1 MRKHNPDLH
10 ITLFSDIVDTSGAF
24 DQTKRLTEAHTR
36 SKVDAICKTPYDESL
51 YLDCDTIIRTDLTH
65 MFALLERF
73 DIAIASVVMRENKS
87 HRKTWKTK
95 VPDAFVEPNTGVILY
110 KSTGKMAQF
119 LQDWKAAFY
128 DFDYFNDQVT
138 MREML
143 WTSAVQYYVL
153 PQQYNK
159 RMFEASE
166 LIYSDQPKAKLFHL
180 ELLRPQKNPIMRW
193 IADRVR

>member
-1 MRKHNPDLH
+1 
-10 ITLFSDIVDTSGAF
+10 
-24 DQTKRLTEAHTR
+24 
-36 SKVDAICKTPYDESL
+36 
-51 YLDCDTIIRTDLTH
+51 
-65 MFALLERF
+65 
-73 DIAIASVVMRENKS
+73 
-87 HRKTWKTK
+87 
-95 VPDAFVEPNTGVILY
+95 
-110 KSTGKMAQF
+110 
-119 LQDWKAAFY
+119 
-128 DFDYFNDQVT
+128 

-166 LIYSDQPKAKLFHL
+166 LIYSDQHKAKLFHL